1 MARQDINIEDALRDE
16 IVTVPG
22 AVIVPPPL
30 GAKNAPS
37 QRSGVFDAD
46 KSFVKASHTCRPHG
60 YFNEVPEYPAEGEIE
75 TLSGTWMFGGTFF
88 GHFGHFLM
96 DTAARSWAYADLK
109 GKIDGILFT
118 PKTNAGNI
126 ENMVMVQTPILRALG
141 IDCHF
146 QLVTTPTRVETLHV
160 PYQGIG
166 IGSGWEIGTPA
177 FRRYMRENAGRHVAP
192 KGPER
197 VYLSRSAL
205 PRQRAS
211 FLAELILEDHLKAAG
226 YEIIH
231 PQQLSKDD
239 QIALYRAAKYI
250 ISPDGSPMHL
260 LAYTGNDSQRVAV
273 IARRSAN
280 TKSIFAN
287 QIEEFTGAKAIT
299 IDCLIHDWLPED
311 ANRPGR
317 TSWGEFD
324 MPGIF
329 DALMAGGFLP
339 SDVPRWATVPDD
351 VLQKEL
357 AAITELEGKAYRRYD
372 PSSP

>member
-1 MARQDINIEDALRDE
+1 MTRMDINRDDALREE
-16 IVTVPG
+16 IVTVAN
-22 AVIVPPPL
+22 AVVTPPPF

-37 QRSGVFDAD
+37 QLSGVFDAD
-46 KSFVKASHTCRPHG
+46 GHFVKASHTCRPHG
-60 YFNEVPEYPAEGEIE
+60 YFNGVPEHPAAADIE
-75 TLSGTWMFGGTFF
+75 TLSGTWMFGGTIF

-96 DTAARSWAYADLK
+96 DTAARVWAYGALK
-109 GKIDGILFT
+109 GKIDGIVFT
-118 PKTNAGNI
+118 PKTNTGNV
-126 ENMVMVQTPILRALG
+126 EHMVSVQTPLLRALG
-141 IDCHF
+141 IDCPIHIIR
-146 QLVTTPTRVETLHV
+146 QPTRIDTLHV

-166 IGSGWEIGTPA
+166 IGEGWEIGTPA
-177 FRRYMRENAGRHVAP
+177 FRAYMNEHAGGSIPP

-205 PRQRAS
+205 PRNRAS
-211 FLAELILEDHLKAAG
+211 FLAELILEEHLVKAG
-226 YEIIH
+226 YEIVH
-231 PQQLSKDD
+231 PQQLSKED

-260 LAYTGNDSQRVAV
+260 LAYIGNADQHVAV

-299 IDCLIHDWLPED
+299 IDCLIHDWLPDD

-329 DALMAGGFLP
+329 RALMAAGFLP
-339 SDVPRWATVPDD
+339 EDTAPWPTVPDEA
-351 VLQKEL
+351 LKEEL
-357 AAITELEGKAYRRYD
+357 AKITEIEGKSYRRFEKNA
-372 PSSP
+372 